1 MIKPLLFIVL
11 LTLVTGVGGLAL
23 GGGLAAL
30 IKRESPKVTSL
41 LLSFTAG
48 LMLCIVSF
56 DMVPE
61 AIDATGNYYLAP
73 IFLVVG
79 FLVTF
84 LLNCWI
90 DKSVHHE
97 DQSHSHHYAC
107 GHHDLHTAGIVL
119 AAAVALHNLPIGL
132 VIGTSVAAEGISYT
146 SALAALT
153 IGLHNI
159 PEGMSIAIPLL
170 HDGSKARSAI
180 AVSGLSGI
188 PTVIGALI
196 GFFIGNRTPLALS
209 IAMSLAGGAM
219 LYVIFFELLP
229 EAYRSWKSKWAI
241 LATVVGFA
249 LGILLLFSH
258 GHMHI
263 HVH

>member
-1 MIKPLLFIVL
+1 MFETLLFIVL
-11 LTLVTGVGGLAL
+11 LTLLTGAGGLAL
-23 GGGLAAL
+23 GGGIASLF
-30 IKRESPKVTSL
+30 KRESPKVTSL

-48 LMLCIVSF
+48 LMLCVVCF
-56 DMVPE
+56 DMIPE
-61 AIDATGNYYLAP
+61 SVSATGNYYLP
-73 IFLVVG
+73 PVFLVVG
-79 FLVTF
+79 FLITF
-84 LLNCWI
+84 ALNCWI
-90 DKSVHHE
+90 DKSMHHKDSE
-97 DQSHSHHYAC
+97 HSHHCSC

-146 SALAALT
+146 SILAALT

-159 PEGMSIAIPLL
+159 PEGISIAIPLL
-170 HDGSKARSAI
+170 HDGSKKKAAI
-180 AVSGLSGI
+180 GIAGLSGL

-196 GFFIGNRTPLALS
+196 GYFIGSHTPFALAV
-209 IAMSLAGGAM
+209 AMSVAGGAM

-229 EAYRSWKSKWAI
+229 EAYRNWKSKWSI

-263 HVH
+263 HIH

>member
-1 MIKPLLFIVL
+1 MLFFIIL
-11 LTLVTGVGGLAL
+11 LTVITGVGGLAL
-23 GGGLAAL
+23 GGGLATL
-30 IKRESPKVTSL
+30 FKRESPKATSL

-61 AIDATGNYYLAP
+61 AMEATNNYYLAP

-79 FLVTF
+79 FGVTF

-90 DKSVHHE
+90 DRSVHHE
-97 DQSHSHHYAC
+97 DEAAPHHCAC
-107 GHHDLHTAGIVL
+107 GHHNLHTAGIVL
-119 AAAVALHNLPIGL
+119 AAAVALHNMPVGMA
-132 VIGTSVAAEGISYT
+132 IGTTVAAEGVCYASVLT
-146 SALAALT
+146 AVT

-159 PEGMSIAIPLL
+159 PEGMSIAVPLL

-180 AVSGLSGI
+180 ALAALSGV

-196 GFFIGNRTPLALS
+196 GYFIGSHTPLALA
-209 IAMSLAGGAM
+209 IAMSVAGGAM
-219 LYVIFFELLP
+219 LYVVFFELLP
-229 EAYRSWKSKWAI
+229 EAYRQWRSKWAI

-249 LGILLLFSH
+249 LGVLLIFSH
-258 GHMHI
+258 AHG

>member
-1 MIKPLLFIVL
+1 MAESLLFIVL

-48 LMLCIVSF
+48 LMLCVVAF

-61 AIDATGNYYLAP
+61 AVAATGNYYLAP
-73 IFLVVG
+73 IFLIVG

-97 DQSHSHHYAC
+97 DDDHSHHCAC

-132 VIGTSVAAEGISYT
+132 VIGTSVAAAGISYT
-146 SALAALT
+146 GIVAALT
-153 IGLHNI
+153 IALHNI

-170 HDGSKARSAI
+170 HDGGKARSAI
-180 AVSGLSGI
+180 LIAGCSGI

-196 GFFIGNRTPLALS
+196 GYFVGSHTPLALA
-209 IAMSLAGGAM
+209 IAMSFAGGAM
-219 LYVIFFELLP
+219 LYVVFFELLP
-229 EAYRSWKSKWAI
+229 EAYRNWRSKWSV

-249 LGILLLFSH
+249 LGILLLFSS

-263 HVH
+263 HIH

>member
-1 MIKPLLFIVL
+1 MTILFIIL
-11 LTLVTGVGGLAL
+11 LTLVTGMGGLAL
-23 GGGLAAL
+23 GGVIASL
-30 IKRESPKVTSL
+30 IKRESLKTTSL

-48 LMLCIVSF
+48 LMLCIVCF

-61 AIDATGNYYLAP
+61 AVDATGNYYLAP

-79 FLVTF
+79 FGVTF

-90 DKSVHHE
+90 DRSAHHE
-97 DQSHSHHYAC
+97 DSHHSHSCAC

-132 VIGTSVAAEGISYT
+132 VIGTSVALSGISYT
-146 SALAALT
+146 SILAALT
-153 IGLHNI
+153 IALHNI

-180 AVSGLSGI
+180 GIAGLSGL
-188 PTVIGALI
+188 PTVLGALI
-196 GFFIGNRTPLALS
+196 GYFVGGTTPLALA

-229 EAYRSWKSKWAI
+229 EAYRNWKSKWSV
-241 LATVVGFA
+241 LATIIGFA
-249 LGILLLFSH
+249 LGIMLLFSN

-263 HVH
+263 HVS

>member
-1 MIKPLLFIVL
+1 MAKTLIQIIL
-11 LTLVTGVGGLAL
+11 LTAITGVGGLAL
-23 GGGLAAL
+23 GGGLASL
-30 IKRESPKVTSL
+30 IKRESPKMTSL

-61 AIDATGNYYLAP
+61 AVAATGNYYLAP

-84 LLNCWI
+84 LLNCWV
-90 DKSVHHE
+90 DKSAHHQGG
-97 DQSHSHHYAC
+97 DHSHHCAC

-132 VIGTSVAAEGISYT
+132 VVGTSVAAEGISYT
-146 SALAALT
+146 GILAALT
-153 IGLHNI
+153 IALHNI

-170 HDGSKARSAI
+170 HDGTKPRTAI
-180 AVSGLSGI
+180 AVSGLSGV

-196 GFFIGNRTPLALS
+196 GFFIGSRTPLALS
-209 IAMSLAGGAM
+209 IALGLAGGAM

-229 EAYRSWKSKWAI
+229 EAYRNWKSKWAI
-241 LATVVGFA
+241 LSTVVGFA
-249 LGILLLFSH
+249 LGILLLFSN

-263 HVH
+263 HIH